1 MIHNFTT
8 DHQVNHRSIRQFKD
22 QSLTAEQLT
31 TLYEAARHTSS
42 SMFLQQFSILHLTDP
57 KKRAAVREISKQ
69 SYVGANGD
77 LLISLFSLPIYTGTN
92 KFGTNSVMMTVVS
105 TLRIFLCKLRR
116 TQF

>member
-42 SMFLQQFSILHLTDP
+42 SMFLQQFSP
-57 KKRAAVREISKQ
+57 
-69 SYVGANGD
+69 
-77 LLISLFSLPIYTGTN
+77 
-92 KFGTNSVMMTVVS
+92 
-105 TLRIFLCKLRR
+105 TLNRSEKAGCGP
-116 TQF
+116 

>member
-57 KKRAAVREISKQ
+57 KKRAAVREISNNRML
-69 SYVGANGD
+69 A
-77 LLISLFSLPIYTGTN
+77 LMAISLFSLPIYTGTN

>member
-42 SMFLQQFSILHLTDP
+42 SMFLQQFSILEKAGCGP
-57 KKRAAVREISKQ
+57 
-69 SYVGANGD
+69 
-77 LLISLFSLPIYTGTN
+77 
-92 KFGTNSVMMTVVS
+92 
-105 TLRIFLCKLRR
+105 
-116 TQF
+116 